1 MAKRSKSSINPALLL
16 IAVVLLLVVRFFSFV
31 GNAISDI
38 FTPDPP
44 KRSSYSVASDYGV
57 SSDVASKPTVKPTVK
72 PASTVAPSYSSIRP
86 GASGEDVTKLQKRLN
101 ELGFSVG
108 TADGSYGA
116 KTENAVKAFQ
126 KAAGL
131 TQDGIAGAKTQAALF
146 ALNAPTA
153 PPSTKSASTGTNVSS
168 VNSKSTQK
176 SETSSSTP
184 EKSSAN
190 YIGNRSSK
198 KFHHSWCSS
207 VSDMKA
213 SNRVPFDSRSEAIDY
228 GYKPCGRCNP

>member
-1 MAKRSKSSINPALLL
+1 MAKRTKSSINPALLL
-16 IAVVLLLVVRFFSFV
+16 VAVVIILVVRFFSFI
-31 GNAISDI
+31 GNSISDI

-44 KRSSYSVASDYGV
+44 TRSSYSVASTTT
-57 SSDVASKPTVKPTVK
+57 SAKNTVKPTVK
-72 PASTVAPSYSSIRP
+72 PTATVTPTYSSIRP
-86 GASGEDVTKLQKRLN
+86 GASGEDVTKLQNRLN

-131 TQDGIAGAKTQAALF
+131 TQDGIAGTKTQAALF
-146 ALNAPTA
+146 ALTAPTA
-153 PPSTKSASTGTNVSS
+153 PPSTKNVSTGSNVKSTDSS
-168 VNSKSTQK
+168 STQK
-176 SETSSSTP
+176 PETSSSTT
-184 EKSSAN
+184 EKNSAS
-190 YIGNRSSK
+190 YIGNRNSK

-207 VSDMKA
+207 VSDMSS
-213 SNRVPFDSRSEAIDY
+213 SNKVPFDSRSEAIDY